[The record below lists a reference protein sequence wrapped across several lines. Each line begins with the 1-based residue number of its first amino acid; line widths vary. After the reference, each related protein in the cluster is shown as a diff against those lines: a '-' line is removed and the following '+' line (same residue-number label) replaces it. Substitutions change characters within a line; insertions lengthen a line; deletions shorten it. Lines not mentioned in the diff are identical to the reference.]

1 MIESEGKFVVL
12 FDGDCGLCNRS
23 VQFILKYERKQK
35 LKFASLQSSFSKKI
49 FKEFNLKDDFNQS
62 VLFYC
67 DSILFSKSNAIL
79 RLIPFLKWYF
89 FPAFILWLIPKF
101 IRDFLYDKIA
111 RNRKHIFKDC
121 RIMNTKE
128 GNRMLD

>member
-1 MIESEGKFVVL
+1 MIEREEKFVVL
-12 FDGDCGLCNRS
+12 YDGECGLCSRS
-23 VQFILKYERKQK
+23 VQFILKYERNQK

-67 DSILFSKSNAIL
+67 DGKLFSKSNAIL

-89 FPAFILWLIPKF
+89 FPVYILWLIPKF
-101 IRDFLYDKIA
+101 IRDFFYDKIA
-111 RNRKHIFKDC
+111 RNRKRMFKDC
-121 RIMNTKE
+121 RIISREE
-128 GNRMLD
+128 GDRMLD